1 MLAPQSAARDQH
13 MMLTS
18 FIRPVRKLLQQVCQ
32 PSCRHR
38 HSANAAV
45 VPRASRDQHSTSAKG
60 AKAAGGRN
68 KRSSNAQLVRQFAND
83 LGIIGGDRRHDSADT
98 CRYNKDTRSSLES
111 RDHAISSM
119 SASLT
124 RMSADLEAMR
134 ADTAYIQT
142 VLDART
148 KEMMRSS
155 LVPDFGS
162 LPLQP
167 FVFSGLHS
175 CLDYFGEQLGKVGV
189 ARHEAVTS
197 IVSAVQAVSQF
208 LT

>member
-1 MLAPQSAARDQH
+1 
-13 MMLTS
+13 MLTS
-18 FIRPVRKLLQQVCQ
+18 FIRPARHLLQQVCL

-38 HSANAAV
+38 QSANATL
-45 VPRASRDQHSTSAKG
+45 VPRASQGQHRKSTKG

-68 KRSSNAQLVRQFAND
+68 KRSSNAQLLRQIANT
-83 LGIIGGDRRHDSADT
+83 LGIIDGDRRRDSADT
-98 CRYNKDTRSSLES
+98 RRYNKDTRSSLES
-111 RDHAISSM
+111 RDHSISSM

-124 RMSADLEAMR
+124 RMSADLKAMC

-162 LPLQP
+162 LPVQP
-167 FVFSGLHS
+167 FIFSGLHS
-175 CLDYFGEQLGKVGV
+175 CLDYFGEQVEKVGV

-197 IVSAVQAVSQF
+197 IVSAIQAVSQC